1 MSLVEDGAPQAQAI
15 LRGLAP
21 HIGRAHCVGFT
32 GPPGVGKSSLLAVL
46 SQLVRREGRS
56 VGIVAADPTSAFTG
70 GALLGDRIRMQRLF
84 SDPGVFI
91 RSVATRAHPG
101 SLPPAARDLCRILD
115 AMGKDLVFLE
125 TVGAGQSDTRVLR
138 HVDTVVLVLSPGTGD
153 FIQAMKA
160 GWMEVADIIVLNKAD
175 LPGSEQALADLRT
188 FLQTRVRVGAAT
200 MRDAGRRGETESRES
215 PADAW
220 EVPVLPTSTVAGGEG
235 IEALVEAV
243 CGHAR
248 HLRATGEL
256 EVRRRLRLRE
266 EIAEHCSEHL
276 AAGVLTGDRLEEY
289 VEEVVAGRL
298 APAEAGERLAAD
310 ILRHRRP
317 ASR

>member
-1 MSLVEDGAPQAQAI
+1 M
-15 LRGLAP
+15 
-21 HIGRAHCVGFT
+21 
-32 GPPGVGKSSLLAVL
+32 
-46 SQLVRREGRS
+46 
-56 VGIVAADPTSAFTG
+56 
-70 GALLGDRIRMQRLF
+70 
-84 SDPGVFI
+84 
-91 RSVATRAHPG
+91 
-101 SLPPAARDLCRILD
+101 
-115 AMGKDLVFLE
+115 
-125 TVGAGQSDTRVLR
+125 
-138 HVDTVVLVLSPGTGD
+138 
-153 FIQAMKA
+153 
-160 GWMEVADIIVLNKAD
+160 
-175 LPGSEQALADLRT
+175 
-188 FLQTRVRVGAAT
+188 
-200 MRDAGRRGETESRES
+200 
-215 PADAW
+215 
-220 EVPVLPTSTVAGGEG
+220 PVLPTSTVAGGEG